1 MRGVNGYRFM
11 EFSFIQKLGASVL
24 IALLLVWVSIMVG
37 DLLIP
42 ADEPQAP
49 AALKVVK
56 TSPAPSAPAPAP
68 SAPAPVPS
76 TPAPAPFTPAPS
88 AKAPFTPAPAP
99 FTPAPAPFTP
109 APSAKAPFT
118 PAPAPFTPAAATGG
132 PSGDGTVPALLASAD
147 AGDGKKIFKKCKA
160 CHTVDKG
167 GRHKV
172 GPNLWDVVGRAK
184 AGAGGYKFSRALA
197 GLGGAWT
204 FEDLDAYL
212 AKPKAFAPG
221 TKMTF
226 NGVKKAADRAAVILY
241 LRSLSDSP
249 KPLP

>member
-1 MRGVNGYRFM
+1 MRGPNGYRLM
-11 EFSFIQKLGASVL
+11 KFSFLQKLGASVL
-24 IALLLVWVSIMVG
+24 IALWLVWVSIMVG

-42 ADEPQAP
+42 AGEPQAP
-49 AALKVVK
+49 AGREVVK
-56 TSPAPSAPAPAP
+56 ASPAPSAPAP
-68 SAPAPVPS
+68 SAPAPS
-76 TPAPAPFTPAPS
+76 TPAAAPS
-88 AKAPFTPAPAP
+88 A
-99 FTPAPAPFTP
+99 
-109 APSAKAPFT
+109 
-118 PAPAPFTPAAATGG
+118 PAAATGG
-132 PSGDGTVPALLASAD
+132 PSGEGTVAALLASAD
-147 AGDGKKIFKKCKA
+147 AGDGRKIFRKCKA
-160 CHTVDKG
+160 CHTADKG

-184 AGAGGYKFSRALA
+184 AGAAGCRFSGALA

-204 FEDLDAYL
+204 FEDLDAFL

-226 NGVKKAADRAAVILY
+226 NGVKKAADRAAVIAY

>member
-1 MRGVNGYRFM
+1 M
-11 EFSFIQKLGASVL
+11 EFSLLQKLGATVL
-24 IALLLVWVSIMVG
+24 ILVWVLWGSIMVG

-42 ADEPQAP
+42 PDEPEVV

-56 TSPAPSAPAPAP
+56 PAPAPAP
-68 SAPAPVPS
+68 SP
-76 TPAPAPFTPAPS
+76 
-88 AKAPFTPAPAP
+88 
-99 FTPAPAPFTP
+99 
-109 APSAKAPFT
+109 
-118 PAPAPFTPAAATGG
+118 PAAETGG
-132 PSGDGTVPALLASAD
+132 ESGGETALALLASAN
-147 AGDGKKIFKKCKA
+147 AGDGKKVFKKCKA
-160 CHTVDKG
+160 CHTADKG
-167 GRHKV
+167 GAHKV

-184 AGAGGYKFSRALA
+184 AGAGGYKFSGVLA

-204 FEDLDAYL
+204 FADLDAFL

-226 NGVKKAADRAAVILY
+226 NGVKKAADRAAVIQY

>member
-1 MRGVNGYRFM
+1 MSPTANGRPGPLRGLNGYRFM
-11 EFSFIQKLGASVL
+11 KFSFIQKLGASVV
-24 IALLLVWVSIMVG
+24 IALWLLWGSIMVG

-42 ADEPQAP
+42 ADEPEAP
-49 AALKVVK
+49 AAFKVVK
-56 TSPAPSAPAPAP
+56 TSPAPSAPAP
-68 SAPAPVPS
+68 SAPAA
-76 TPAPAPFTPAPS
+76 AP
-88 AKAPFTPAPAP
+88 
-99 FTPAPAPFTP
+99 
-109 APSAKAPFT
+109 
-118 PAPAPFTPAAATGG
+118 GG
-132 PSGDGTVPALLASAD
+132 PSGDETVLALLASAD
-147 AGDGKKIFKKCKA
+147 AGNGKKIFRRCKA

-167 GRHKV
+167 GAHRV

-184 AGAGGYKFSRALA
+184 AGAGGYKFSGALA

-204 FEDLDAYL
+204 FEDLDAFL

-226 NGVKKAADRAAVILY
+226 NGVRKAGDRAAVIVY

>member
-1 MRGVNGYRFM
+1 
-11 EFSFIQKLGASVL
+11 
-24 IALLLVWVSIMVG
+24 
-37 DLLIP
+37 
-42 ADEPQAP
+42 
-49 AALKVVK
+49 
-56 TSPAPSAPAPAP
+56 
-68 SAPAPVPS
+68 
-76 TPAPAPFTPAPS
+76 
-88 AKAPFTPAPAP
+88 
-99 FTPAPAPFTP
+99 
-109 APSAKAPFT
+109 
-118 PAPAPFTPAAATGG
+118 
-132 PSGDGTVPALLASAD
+132 
-147 AGDGKKIFKKCKA
+147 
-160 CHTVDKG
+160 VDKG